1 MGQMCDTLIPQEKI
15 RKEDLQLL
23 RVAALLHDVGHYPF
37 SHAIE
42 RNLSSRDAKLKH
54 SNIGIE
60 ILKKSEI
67 GEILSKEGLDP
78 DNVEKVLKRKMNP
91 EYPVYSYLIDSDL
104 DVDKIDYLLRDSV
117 HTGVAY
123 GSIDSER
130 LVRTIT
136 VDNEGNL
143 AIREKGKQAVE
154 NLMIARYHMYQ
165 TVYFQKSVAA
175 FELMLTRI
183 YKELLKEGLV
193 FNEKEIVKLVYENKS
208 LGFCNFD
215 EAYVF
220 TAMRNY
226 NGNNT
231 FLKELI
237 NMILC
242 RRPLKKIFDEA
253 AFIEGEGRKTVSTL
267 ALLSKPVQ
275 IATCAEKA
283 GIPEDWIFLY
293 TEPLIMFSES
303 PIKIEQKGNFVSMV
317 EDETS
322 IAYLLARHSY
332 TNYRVYTKKGFEE
345 PLVKAITECLL

>member
-1 MGQMCDTLIPQEKI
+1 MG
-15 RKEDLQLL
+15 
-23 RVAALLHDVGHYPF
+23 
-37 SHAIE
+37 
-42 RNLSSRDAKLKH
+42 
-54 SNIGIE
+54 
-60 ILKKSEI
+60 
-67 GEILSKEGLDP
+67 
-78 DNVEKVLKRKMNP
+78 
-91 EYPVYSYLIDSDL
+91 
-104 DVDKIDYLLRDSV
+104 
-117 HTGVAY
+117 
-123 GSIDSER
+123 
-130 LVRTIT
+130 
-136 VDNEGNL
+136 
-143 AIREKGKQAVE
+143 
-154 NLMIARYHMYQ
+154 
-165 TVYFQKSVAA
+165 
-175 FELMLTRI
+175 
-183 YKELLKEGLV
+183 
-193 FNEKEIVKLVYENKS
+193 
-208 LGFCNFD
+208 
-215 EAYVF
+215 
-220 TAMRNY
+220 NY

-275 IATCAEKA
+275 MPTCAE
-283 GIPEDWIFLY
+283 GGLPEDWIFLY